1 MTINQDMVTVVPQH
15 YVKPMMKGDHAI
27 FARSLGIIP
36 EPLPPLPP
44 LPLMLP
50 LLAPLPLPVP
60 VPAVAQQKSPMM
72 AGGQPF
78 QFRQK
83 RRVYQTTLV
92 W

>member
-1 MTINQDMVTVVPQH
+1 MNADMYDV
-15 YVKPMMKGDHAI
+15 VKPMMKGDHAV

-36 EPLPPLPP
+36 EPLPP

-60 VPAVAQQKSPMM
+60 VPVPIPAASQQKSPMM
-72 AGGQPF
+72 AGGQVVHQPI
-78 QFRQK
+78 QSRQSK
-83 RRVYQTTLV
+83 KVYQTTPV